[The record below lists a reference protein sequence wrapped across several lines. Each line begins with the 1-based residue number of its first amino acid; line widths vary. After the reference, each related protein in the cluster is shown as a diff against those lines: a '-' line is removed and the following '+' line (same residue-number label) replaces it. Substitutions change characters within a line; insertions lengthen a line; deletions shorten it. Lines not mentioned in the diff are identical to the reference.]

1 VVSLARPRRRVQ
13 RRRWARMALVG
24 VEAFVAIG
32 AVYGSVMLVTDA
44 WHLDRAMLRHLPIDT
59 WVLPGIAL
67 AVLVAVPNLIAG
79 ILVAIRHPAARA
91 VSLLAGGV
99 LVGWI
104 VVQIA
109 LIQQYFVLQPVM
121 ALCGLL
127 TIGLAALLPT
137 RDETS

>member
-1 VVSLARPRRRVQ
+1 
-13 RRRWARMALVG
+13 
-24 VEAFVAIG
+24 
-32 AVYGSVMLVTDA
+32 
-44 WHLDRAMLRHLPIDT
+44 
-59 WVLPGIAL
+59 
-67 AVLVAVPNLIAG
+67 
-79 ILVAIRHPAARA
+79 
-91 VSLLAGGV
+91 LLAGGV